1 METVNARIVD
11 VAIEIEDH
19 GLLTMMVTVD
29 YGGSRQGFGGF
40 AHHSEHYS
48 GIGVKSLEIFIWNL
62 LDVTGTSKLSNV
74 VGKSVRVKKNHGLIK
89 GIGHFLEDKWFYP
102 SDTFQELQ
110 DTFENMTEGS

>member
-40 AHHSEHYS
+40 ANQS
-48 GIGVKSLEIFIWNL
+48 
-62 LDVTGTSKLSNV
+62 
-74 VGKSVRVKKNHGLIK
+74 
-89 GIGHFLEDKWFYP
+89 
-102 SDTFQELQ
+102 
-110 DTFENMTEGS
+110 